1 LQLLVWFSNRGFWE
15 DCAPLVKPAWLYLKS
30 FLMAKQ
36 SPNSRPDRKRLIVVV
51 ALVAFAVV
59 LFSGY
64 NRRRVTPVRAEKVA
78 RGDIASIISTN
89 GKIEPI
95 TSFEAHAPA
104 PATVK
109 RVLVNEGDHVKAGQ
123 LLLQLDD
130 VDARAQAAKA
140 MAQLRSAEAD
150 LHAVQSGGTQ
160 EQLLTVRA
168 DLTKAQ
174 SERDEAKK
182 NLQAVQRL
190 RQSGAASPTEV
201 DAAANRLKNAESDVQ
216 LLQSKL
222 TARFS
227 SPEVAKVEASTAEA
241 RAAYAAAQDL
251 LKNSNVRAPFAGTVY
266 QVPVKLGSYVTGG
279 DLLVHV
285 ANLDKVHVRAFV
297 DEPEIGRL
305 ARGERVDIKWDAIP
319 GRIWGGTLTRVPS
332 VVTTLGTRT
341 VGEITCDIDNSDHKL
356 LPNVNVNVSIIA
368 ARHEKTLTVS
378 REAVHDIDGKRY
390 IYKIVDEKIQAQEV
404 QTGLSSLTRVEVLT
418 GLAEGTAI
426 ALGAA
431 NAQPLHNGMDV
442 KVVER

>member
-1 LQLLVWFSNRGFWE
+1 
-15 DCAPLVKPAWLYLKS
+15 
-30 FLMAKQ
+30 MARQ
-36 SPNSRPDRKRLIVVV
+36 NQNNRPDRKRLMAVVVLVVV
-51 ALVAFAVV
+51 AVV
-59 LFSGY
+59 IFSGY
-64 NRRRVTPVRAEKVA
+64 NRRRITPVRAEKVA
-78 RGDIASIISTN
+78 RGEIASLISTN

-109 RVLVNEGDHVKAGQ
+109 RVFVHEGDHVKAGQ

-150 LHAVQSGGTQ
+150 LHAVQTGGTQ
-160 EQLLTVRA
+160 EQLLTARA

-174 SERDEAKK
+174 AERDEARK
-182 NLQAVQRL
+182 NLQAVQKL
-190 RQSGAASPTEV
+190 RQSGAASPAEV
-201 DAAANRLKNAESDVQ
+201 DTAANRLKNAETDVQ

-222 TARFS
+222 TGRFS
-227 SPEVAKVEASTAEA
+227 SPEVAKVEASAAEA
-241 RAAYAAAQDL
+241 RAAYAAAQEL

-266 QVPVKLGSYVTGG
+266 QVPIKLSSYVTSGE
-279 DLLVHV
+279 LLVQV
-285 ANLDKVHVRAFV
+285 ANLDKVHVRGFV

-305 ARGERVDIKWDAIP
+305 AKSQRVEIKWDAIP
-319 GRIWGGTLTRVPS
+319 GRIWDGALTRVPS
-332 VVTTLGTRT
+332 VVTMVGTRT

-356 LPNVNVNVSIIA
+356 LPNVNVNVSIIT
-368 ARHEKTLTVS
+368 ARHDKTLTVS
-378 REAVHDIDGKRY
+378 REAVHDMDGKRY
-390 IYKIVDEKIQAQEV
+390 IYAIVDEKIQAQEV
-404 QTGLSSLTRVEVLT
+404 QTGLSSLTRVEVLK
-418 GLAEGTAI
+418 GISEGTQI